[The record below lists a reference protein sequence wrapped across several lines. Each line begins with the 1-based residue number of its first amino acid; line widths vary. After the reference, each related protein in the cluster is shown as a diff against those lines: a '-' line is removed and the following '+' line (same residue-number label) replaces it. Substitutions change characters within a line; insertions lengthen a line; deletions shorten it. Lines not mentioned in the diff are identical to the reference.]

1 MNNESILG
9 CFVSGPT
16 INFDATPA
24 EEIQADEQ
32 GALFRSYIWG
42 EKGIDNLFK
51 KLKSQDYGK
60 DMKLILFQFYIKPH
74 PIELENI
81 KEVESYRK
89 KECSIGLSVIIN
101 NDNFFNKTEFER
113 YEFLKITI
121 LHRLDLLEN
130 VVLKKK
136 LDTKIELLRFN
147 VLKLFK

>member
-16 INFDATPA
+16 ISFDATSA

-51 KLKSQDYGK
+51 KLKSQDYGN
-60 DMKLILFQFYIKPH
+60 DLKLILFQFYINPH

-81 KEVESYRK
+81 EEVESYRK
-89 KECSIGLSVIIN
+89 KERSIGLSVIVN

-113 YEFLKITI
+113 YEFLKKSI
-121 LHRLDLLEN
+121 LHKLDLLKN
-130 VVLKKK
+130 VVLQKK

-147 VLKLFK
+147 LLRLFE